1 MLAIIGLLGLAVA
14 GTAFVGLPT
23 LSGGSDTDPSGASDD
38 ATPQSNDT
46 ETTDVGSILDIDE
59 DAERGP
65 IDDLA
70 TTDLTD
76 DTTDHDAFA
85 DLSRA
90 ESNDV
95 YNEFFGSDGDDIAA
109 GQSSHDYLDGRGGDD
124 TLWGGDGDDHVHG
137 GAGDDTVSGDGGDDL
152 VYGYIGDDDMS
163 GGTGDDKLHAGDGD
177 DVIKG
182 GSGNDELLGGHGD
195 DTLIGGAGTDNMQG
209 SEGNDVLDGV
219 TGEDIAEKDYLN
231 GSDGQDTLIGNDGD
245 VMSGGADADRFEIT
259 GGTVSI
265 MDYADDDLL
274 VLNYEG
280 NVPELTTQSTADGTI
295 LLANGAPV
303 ASLYGVTTFDV
314 GTVQLVQ
321 T

>member
-1 MLAIIGLLGLAVA
+1 MLAIIGLLGLAVS
-14 GTAFVGLPT
+14 GTAFVGFPT
-23 LSGGSDTDPSGASDD
+23 LSGGSDTDPLGATDD
-38 ATPQSNDT
+38 AAPQTNDL
-46 ETTDVGSILDIDE
+46 ETTDIGGFLDIDE
-59 DAERGP
+59 DAERGL

-70 TTDLTD
+70 VTDIADNTTDQE
-76 DTTDHDAFA
+76 AFA
-85 DLSRA
+85 DLVRA
-90 ESNDV
+90 ETVDL
-95 YNEFFGSDGDDIAA
+95 YNEFFGNDGDDIAA

-152 VYGYIGDDDMS
+152 VYGYIGDNDMS

-177 DVIKG
+177 DVING
-182 GSGNDELLGGHGD
+182 GSGNDELLGGHG
-195 DTLIGGAGTDNMQG
+195 
-209 SEGNDVLDGV
+209 
-219 TGEDIAEKDYLN
+219 EDIAEKNYLN
-231 GSDGQDTLIGNDGD
+231 GSDGQETLIGNDGD

-303 ASLYGVTTFDV
+303 ASLYGVTSFDV

>member
-1 MLAIIGLLGLAVA
+1 MLAIIGLLGLAVS
-14 GTAFVGLPT
+14 GTAFVGFPT
-23 LSGGSDTDPSGASDD
+23 LSGGSDTDPLGATDD
-38 ATPQSNDT
+38 AAPQTNDL
-46 ETTDVGSILDIDE
+46 ETTDIGGFLDIDE
-59 DAERGP
+59 DAERGL

-70 TTDLTD
+70 VTDIADNTTDQE
-76 DTTDHDAFA
+76 AFA
-85 DLSRA
+85 DLVRA
-90 ESNDV
+90 ETVDL
-95 YNEFFGSDGDDIAA
+95 YNEFFGNDGDDIAA

-177 DVIKG
+177 DVING
-182 GSGNDELLGGHGD
+182 GSGNDELLGGHG
-195 DTLIGGAGTDNMQG
+195 
-209 SEGNDVLDGV
+209 
-219 TGEDIAEKDYLN
+219 EDIAEKNYLN
-231 GSDGQDTLIGNDGD
+231 GSDGQETLIGNDGD

-303 ASLYGVTTFDV
+303 ASLYGVTAFDV

>member
-14 GTAFVGLPT
+14 GTAFVGFPT
-23 LSGGSDTDPSGASDD
+23 LSGGSDTDPLGATDD
-38 ATPQSNDT
+38 AAPQTNDL
-46 ETTDVGSILDIDE
+46 ETTDIGGFLDIDE
-59 DAERGP
+59 DAERGL

-70 TTDLTD
+70 VTDIADNTTDQE
-76 DTTDHDAFA
+76 AFA
-85 DLSRA
+85 DLVRA
-90 ESNDV
+90 ETVDL
-95 YNEFFGSDGDDIAA
+95 YNEFFGNDGDDIAA

-152 VYGYIGDDDMS
+152 VYGYIGDNDMS

-177 DVIKG
+177 DVING
-182 GSGNDELLGGHGD
+182 GSGNDELLGGHG
-195 DTLIGGAGTDNMQG
+195 
-209 SEGNDVLDGV
+209 
-219 TGEDIAEKDYLN
+219 EDIAEKNYLN
-231 GSDGQDTLIGNDGD
+231 GSDGQETLIGNDGD

-303 ASLYGVTTFDV
+303 ASLYGVTAFDV

>member
-1 MLAIIGLLGLAVA
+1 MLAIIGLLGLAVS
-14 GTAFVGLPT
+14 GTAFVGFPT
-23 LSGGSDTDPSGASDD
+23 LSGGSDTDPLGATDD
-38 ATPQSNDT
+38 AAPQTNDL
-46 ETTDVGSILDIDE
+46 ETTDIGGFLDIDE
-59 DAERGP
+59 DAERGL

-70 TTDLTD
+70 VTDIADNTTDQE
-76 DTTDHDAFA
+76 AFA
-85 DLSRA
+85 DLVRA
-90 ESNDV
+90 ETVDL
-95 YNEFFGSDGDDIAA
+95 YNEFFGNDGDDIAA

-152 VYGYIGDDDMS
+152 VYGYIGDNDMS

-177 DVIKG
+177 DVING
-182 GSGNDELLGGHGD
+182 GSGNDELLGGHG
-195 DTLIGGAGTDNMQG
+195 
-209 SEGNDVLDGV
+209 
-219 TGEDIAEKDYLN
+219 EDIAEKNYLN
-231 GSDGQDTLIGNDGD
+231 GSDGQETLIGNDGD

-303 ASLYGVTTFDV
+303 ASLYGVTAFDV

>member
-14 GTAFVGLPT
+14 GTAFVGFPT
-23 LSGGSDTDPSGASDD
+23 LSGGSDTDPSGATDD
-38 ATPQSNDT
+38 AAPQTNDP
-46 ETTDVGSILDIDE
+46 ETTDVGGFLDIDE
-59 DAERGP
+59 DAERGL

-70 TTDLTD
+70 VTDIADNTTDQE
-76 DTTDHDAFA
+76 AFA
-85 DLSRA
+85 DLVRA
-90 ESNDV
+90 ETVDL
-95 YNEFFGSDGDDIAA
+95 YNEFFGNDGDDIAA

-177 DVIKG
+177 DVING
-182 GSGNDELLGGHGD
+182 GSGNDELLGGHG
-195 DTLIGGAGTDNMQG
+195 
-209 SEGNDVLDGV
+209 
-219 TGEDIAEKDYLN
+219 EDIAEKNYLN
-231 GSDGQDTLIGNDGD
+231 GSDGQETLIGNDGD

-303 ASLYGVTTFDV
+303 ASLYGVTAFDV